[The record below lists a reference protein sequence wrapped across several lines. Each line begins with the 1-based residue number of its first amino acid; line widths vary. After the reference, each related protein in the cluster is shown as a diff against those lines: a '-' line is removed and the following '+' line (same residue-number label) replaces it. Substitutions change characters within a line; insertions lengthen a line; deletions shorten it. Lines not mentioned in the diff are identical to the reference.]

1 MKIAILTY
9 NLGMNYGGILQAYA
23 MLETLKRLDH
33 QPKLLYIK
41 SKYKHNWKGL
51 IRKYVLSS
59 FTSRYNNLKYEEEI
73 YQNTFKFIEKYIN
86 PKTSPLEK
94 YEDFLDITKKNYDAY
109 IVGSDQVWRAKLYKY
124 IDYAF
129 FDFVKSEKPIF
140 LSYAPSFGVDTWDY
154 TKEETLKYKQQIQ
167 RFSGVS
173 VREDSGVELCKK
185 YFEKE
190 AIHVLDPT
198 MLLTASDYRKL
209 IKSENEPKHD
219 GELLNYILDE
229 SNEKK
234 ELIDMVSKELH
245 TKPFKI
251 NAISY
256 NSKNIE
262 DMVYPTVTSWIK
274 GFDDAKYVVTDS
286 FHGCAFAILFNKPF
300 IVYGNAQR
308 GMARFKS
315 LLNMFDLED
324 RLVYSINEI
333 SDSKIQKNIDW
344 DRVNIKLDKY
354 RNISKNYIIEAL
366 NCTKDSDLGIN

>member
-1 MKIAILTY
+1 MKIAVLTY

-23 MLETLKRLDH
+23 MLETLKRLGH
-33 QPKLLYIK
+33 QPKLQYIK
-41 SKYKHNWKGL
+41 SKYKHTWKGL
-51 IRKYVLSS
+51 IKIYVLSN

-73 YQNTFKFIEKYIN
+73 YQNTFEFIEKYIN
-86 PKTSPLEK
+86 PKSKSLET
-94 YEDFLDITKKNYDAY
+94 YEDFASISANSYDAY
-109 IVGSDQVWRAKLYKY
+109 IVGSDQVWRARMFKY

-129 FDFVKSEKPIF
+129 FDFVKSDKPIF

-173 VREDSGVELCKK
+173 VREDSGIELCKK

-190 AIHVLDPT
+190 ATHVLDPT
-198 MLLTASDYRKL
+198 MLLTADDYRKL
-209 IKSENEPKHD
+209 IKAENEPKHN

-234 ELIDMVSKELH
+234 ELIDMVSKELNI
-245 TKPFKI
+245 KPFKI
-251 NAISY
+251 NAKSY
-256 NSKNIE
+256 NSKNLE

-286 FHGCAFAILFNKPF
+286 FHGCVFAILFNKPF
-300 IVYGNAQR
+300 IAYGNAQR

-324 RLVYSINEI
+324 RLVCSMNEI
-333 SDSKIQKNIDW
+333 SDNKIKQSIDW
-344 DRVNIKLDKY
+344 NSVNKKIENQKKRSINYL
-354 RNISKNYIIEAL
+354 NKNL
-366 NCTKDSDLGIN
+366 Q